1 MSQTETIL
9 LIVLGFSLASLI
21 ALFMGRMVWTVA
33 MKLGARRMQRQVPST
48 LAELQAER
56 TRLRAEYA
64 MMSQRL
70 GRQLEE
76 ARLRAAEQMAEV
88 SRHRNRLRQIES
100 GEAADG
106 SQLLHLR
113 AQVKALETALM
124 EAGLRERD
132 LLNRLGEA
140 EPVAPK
146 PSRRK
151 PSASRA
157 TAPPPPPQD
166 DAEILLRQRIEK
178 LAAMAKPGRRTPPP
192 PEPPPPEAAAAA
204 DSAIA
209 ERLAEAERRTAE
221 LEEHLRKLDAEWSA
235 KTASAPKP
243 EDTPTA
249 GPGTVSDE
257 DNVIALSARI
267 HNLRKSLGT
276 QP

>member
-1 MSQTETIL
+1 
-9 LIVLGFSLASLI
+9 
-21 ALFMGRMVWTVA
+21 MGRIVWTVA

-70 GRQLEE
+70 GRQLED

-88 SRHRNRLRQIES
+88 NRHRNRLRQMES
-100 GEAADG
+100 GETADG
-106 SQLLHLR
+106 SELLHLR
-113 AQVKALETALM
+113 SRVKALEAAVM
-124 EAGLRERD
+124 EAGLRERE
-132 LLNRLGEA
+132 LLNRLGGA
-140 EPVAPK
+140 EPVSPK
-146 PSRRK
+146 SSRRK
-151 PSASRA
+151 PAASRA
-157 TAPPPPPQD
+157 AAPPPPPPPQD
-166 DAEILLRQRIEK
+166 DPEILLRQRIEK
-178 LAAMAKPGRRTPPP
+178 LAAMAKPGHRAPPP
-192 PEPPPPEAAAAA
+192 AEPPPPEATAAA

-221 LEEHLRKLDAEWSA
+221 LEEHLRKLDAEWAA
-235 KTASAPKP
+235 KTASAPNP
-243 EDTPTA
+243 EDTPSA
-249 GPGTVSDE
+249 GSDE

>member
-21 ALFMGRMVWTVA
+21 ALFMGRMVWTA
-33 MKLGARRMQRQVPST
+33 ALKLGARRMQRQVPST
-48 LAELQAER
+48 LVELQAER
-56 TRLRAEYA
+56 TRLRAENA
-64 MMSQRL
+64 MLSQRF

-88 SRHRNRLRQIES
+88 SRHRNRLRQMES
-100 GEAADG
+100 GEMADG
-106 SQLLHLR
+106 SELLHLR
-113 AQVKALETALM
+113 AQVKALEVALM
-124 EAGLRERD
+124 EAGLREQN
-132 LLNRLGEA
+132 LLNRLGGA
-140 EPVAPK
+140 ESVPPK

-151 PSASRA
+151 PAASRA
-157 TAPPPPPQD
+157 AAPPPPPPHD

-178 LAAMAKPGRRTPPP
+178 LAAMAKPDRRTAPP
-192 PEPPPPEAAAAA
+192 PEPPPPESTMAA

-221 LEEHLRKLDAEWSA
+221 LEEHLRKLDAEW
-235 KTASAPKP
+235 TAKP
-243 EDTPTA
+243 EATPTA
-249 GPGTVSDE
+249 APSAGSDE

-276 QP
+276 QT